1 MAFMCISAKTRDVRH
16 TGPMRRGVWFVVLGL
31 VLAALGAA
39 SAYAAGTATTTSTTT
54 TTTSTPTTS
63 TTTSQTTTTTH
74 TTTAHTTTTHTTTT
88 AKTTTAKTTTA
99 KTTTTPPP
107 PTYAP
112 LAASYL
118 AAGCVGAGA
127 AAIAVPG
134 RHVLTL
140 GTPAVSRG
148 PSAYP
153 AKAPIVR
160 FRSSTAGGSACTTA
174 HVTLASVSLF
184 GGAVT
189 ARSIAATHGRG
200 TASGIQIYGSS
211 VGLSAGTPVRVGGWG
226 EMTLQKKVGRITA
239 PLVVQLVAAHHGLP
253 AGTTIALAFGA
264 SAQAHKP
271 KHQAGGA
278 AGTKRKHKPVPQPLV
293 AVPSLGY
300 KPSHYVFPIDGGA
313 SYVDTYGANRN
324 DIYDGWH
331 HGNDLFAPLGTPV
344 VAVARGT
351 LSLVGWNSLGG
362 WRLWLTD
369 RKGNSFYYAHLAG
382 YARWILTHPHVRA
395 GQVVGFL
402 GRTGDA
408 FTTAPHVH
416 FEIHPHQPAFVKLGY
431 DGAVDPYTYLRKW
444 KIEKVPADE
453 IPQPAKLKAP
463 VGAPSQEAGVVWHEL
478 LVARHL
484 LGLTTTGSTS
494 SAKAS
499 SQDPYPLRLA
509 ASGVASLPVAAL
521 QTASAHTSESAG
533 DLGLLVGGPLG
544 GLLVLSAAAGA
555 FTFRRRRR
563 TSATAEPAPAPDAS
577 S

>member
-1 MAFMCISAKTRDVRH
+1 MSISAKSQEVRH

-39 SAYAAGTATTTSTTT
+39 SAYAAGTVTTTTTTTSTTT
-54 TTTSTPTTS
+54 TS
-63 TTTSQTTTTTH
+63 TTTPTTTTT
-74 TTTAHTTTTHTTTT
+74 HTTTTHTTTT

-99 KTTTTPPP
+99 RTTTTPPP
-107 PTYAP
+107 PNYAP

-118 AAGCVGAGA
+118 PAGCVGAGA
-127 AAIAVPG
+127 VAIAVPG

-140 GTPAVSRG
+140 DTPATSRG
-148 PSAYP
+148 PSTYP
-153 AKAPIVR
+153 AKAPTVR

-174 HVTLASVSLF
+174 HVTLASVSLI

-200 TASGIQIYGSS
+200 TVSGVEVYGSP
-211 VGLSAGTPVRVGGWG
+211 VGLSTGHPARVGGWG

-253 AGTTIALAFGA
+253 AGTTIAFAFGA
-264 SAQAHKP
+264 SAQVHTA
-271 KHQAGGA
+271 KHHSGDAR
-278 AGTKRKHKPVPQPLV
+278 GTKTKHKPVPQPLV

-300 KPSHYVFPIDGGA
+300 KPSHYVFPVNGGA
-313 SYVDTYGANRN
+313 SYVDTYGAGRS

-344 VAVARGT
+344 VAVSRGT
-351 LSLVGWNSLGG
+351 LSLVGWNRLGG

-408 FTTAPHVH
+408 FTTAPHLH
-416 FEIHPHQPAFVKLGY
+416 FEIHPHQPAFVNLGY

-484 LGLTTTGSTS
+484 VGLTTTAST
-494 SAKAS
+494 AKAS
-499 SQDPYPLRLA
+499 SDDPYPLRLA
-509 ASGVASLPVAAL
+509 ASGVASLPVAAVRR
-521 QTASAHTSESAG
+521 ASAHGSESAG

-544 GLLVLSAAAGA
+544 GLLLLSAAAGA

-563 TSATAEPAPAPDAS
+563 TSATAEPAPDAS